1 MNQINGQNIK
11 SAVGTD
17 VDMIDERSWILR
29 TAVPKLQEFAR
40 KSNLDFQLV
49 DLRWGVAQETA
60 YEPEN
65 LPVYLEQI
73 EFCRRISSGPFFV
86 VSRLREGWG

>member
-1 MNQINGQNIK
+1 MVVISG
-11 SAVGTD
+11 

-40 KSNLDFQLV
+40 QSNLDFLLV
-49 DLRWGVAQETA
+49 DLRWGVSEESA

-65 LPVYLEQI
+65 LPVYFEQI
-73 EFCRRISSGPFFV
+73 EYCRRLSSGAFFV
-86 VSRLREGWG
+86 VSRWGEGWD